1 MFQKGRHEE
10 LYTILYPAPVL
21 TIVLPLVFVPDLS
34 PPSLPPYPPPYPQKP
49 NYKIIESMMRLLLGY

>member
-34 PPSLPPYPPPYPQKP
+34 PPSLPPYPQKP